1 MEQSKF
7 LELYDKA
14 YTIFVVI
21 TVRPF
26 DFINFNTV
34 KVFVFVHK
42 CSKKTY
48 LLLLLHSGPHGSA
61 ADGGSVNRTLVNLG
75 LLFLFSKTGVVF

>member
-1 MEQSKF
+1 MEQSNF

-14 YTIFVVI
+14 YTILVVI
-21 TVRPF
+21 PVRSF
-26 DFINFNTV
+26 DFMNFNTV
-34 KVFVFVHK
+34 KVFVVHK

>member
-26 DFINFNTV
+26 DFMNFNTV

-42 CSKKTY
+42 CSKKNI
-48 LLLLLHSGPHGSA
+48 LVA
-61 ADGGSVNRTLVNLG
+61 AVALWATWECS
-75 LLFLFSKTGVVF
+75 